1 MVGRRVRSVQLRG
14 LGSGLV
20 PACLAAAASLLALPG
35 AAQVRSYAAAEM
47 LTLDNAIA
55 SAVASNPRL
64 SNASLDVQKA
74 SDGVEAARTL
84 RYPQMQ
90 LDVLGSHNLTSQSYT
105 FDQGI
110 FGTYPIIG
118 PIPATSTTI
127 ESQSGFSTIVSA
139 SVSQPLSQLYKLNLN
154 VEGHQIEQSMA
165 EEQLRAR
172 RHSLVKDVKQQ
183 YFDILKTESSLAATE
198 EAIAFYRELSAL
210 VDRYV
215 KERVA
220 LEYQSLE
227 ARTRLAR
234 SEHKARTER
243 NAMQTQKERLN
254 NLMGRDVRT
263 PFSVTG
269 VASFDGPVPDATRA
283 GEIALASRPEVAQAL
298 LKLQHA
304 EVGYEIK
311 RADYI
316 PDLSLVMRYSR
327 LGNVSFIPSEVWTVG
342 LEFRWEFYDWG
353 RKDAQLGQRNA
364 DVQQAR
370 NDIRL
375 ARSQVL
381 VEVDADLRKLED
393 ARSYINVAEM
403 GQAASREKL
412 RVLMNQYRERAVLLS
427 DVMQAESELAD
438 ANSEYQKALLAVLSA
453 RAALDKTLGV
463 D

>member
-1 MVGRRVRSVQLRG
+1 MVGERVRPERFHGVG
-14 LGSGLV
+14 CAV
-20 PACLAAAASLLALPG
+20 AASCAAIAVAMASLP
-35 AAQVRSYAAAEM
+35 AVAQVRSYAAAET

-55 SAVASNPRL
+55 AAVAGNLRL
-64 SNASLDVQKA
+64 SNATLDVQKA
-74 SDGVEAARTL
+74 GDSVDAARTL
-84 RYPQMQ
+84 RYPSLQ
-90 LDVLGSHNLTSQSYT
+90 LDVLGSHNLTSQAYT
-105 FDQGI
+105 FDQGV
-110 FGTYPIIG
+110 FGNYPIIG
-118 PIPATSTTI
+118 PIPATPTTI
-127 ESQSGFSTIVSA
+127 SSQSGFSSIISA
-139 SVSQPLSQLYKLNLN
+139 SVSQPLTQLYKLNLN

-165 EEQLRAR
+165 EEQVRSR
-172 RHSLVKDVKQQ
+172 RQALVKDVKQQ
-183 YFDILKTESSLAATE
+183 YFEILKTESSLAATE
-198 EAIAFYRELSAL
+198 ESIAFYRELAAL
-210 VDRYV
+210 VERYV
-215 KERVA
+215 AERVA
-220 LEYQSLE
+220 LQYQSLE

-243 NAMQTQKERLN
+243 NALQTQKERLN

-263 PFSVTG
+263 PFTVAG
-269 VASFDGPVPDATRA
+269 VRGFDGPAPDAARA

-298 LKLQHA
+298 LKLQQA

-327 LGNVSFIPSEVWTVG
+327 LGNVQFIPSEVWTVG
-342 LEFRWEFYDWG
+342 LEFRWELYDWG
-353 RKDAQLGQRNA
+353 RKEAQLGQRGV
-364 DVQQAR
+364 DVQQAH

-381 VEVDADLRKLED
+381 MEVDDDLRQLED
-393 ARSYINVAEM
+393 ARSYIQVAEM

-427 DVMQAESELAD
+427 DLMQAESELAD
-438 ANSEYQKALLAVLSA
+438 ANSEYQRALLSVLSA